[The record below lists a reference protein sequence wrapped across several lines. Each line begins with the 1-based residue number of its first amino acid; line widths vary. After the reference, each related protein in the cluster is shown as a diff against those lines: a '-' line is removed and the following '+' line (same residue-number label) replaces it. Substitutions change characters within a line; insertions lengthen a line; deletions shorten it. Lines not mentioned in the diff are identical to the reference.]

1 MIYLITPEVNKIAG
15 VCDFDVATYPNQGLS
30 GTEKRENL
38 PLKKSPDPNAKISFS
53 VKVNLL
59 SEVDNMSM
67 MSDIMEEDSRQE
79 QGSMDIGQFDRNV
92 SRSDEPQPMGA
103 IRQRSRSSI
112 DSVRENLASRNDLEE
127 EFKQPKF
134 KKEEESPKVSGLG
147 QSSNQPTNPRKL
159 NAEQDTLATGAA
171 LKRLGF
177 AKLFNKEEDSKVSL
191 RPGARM
197 AEKNVLTEKNPV
209 VGEASEGGDP
219 REMQRLKD
227 ELAKT
232 KDDLKRMKSV
242 LENLKQENEDLRMNG
257 QGSEATDEVVM
268 ELRNKIS
275 DKNNEISDLNKKAD
289 DLEKTIDELRQN
301 IYKLNKEKNQ
311 ENRGVAQ
318 EIDKL
323 KDQNKK
329 AEHDKA
335 NLQSE
340 IQNQQSKISKLEQ
353 DLKNLKSDYNILR
366 QENAGN
372 LELYNNLRG
381 EKEQLVDTSKNVN
394 LPIE

>member
-1 MIYLITPEVNKIAG
+1 
-15 VCDFDVATYPNQGLS
+15 VATYPNQGLS
-30 GTEKRENL
+30 GTEKREIL

-53 VKVNLL
+53 VKVTLL
-59 SEVDNMSM
+59 SEVDNMSV

-79 QGSMDIGQFDRNV
+79 QGSMDAGQFDRNV
-92 SRSDEPQPMGA
+92 SRSDELQQMGA

-112 DSVRENLASRNDLEE
+112 DSVREKLASKTDLDLEE
-127 EFKQPKF
+127 EVKQPQF
-134 KKEEESPKVSGLG
+134 KKEEESSKVSGLG
-147 QSSNQPTNPRKL
+147 QSSNKPINPRKL
-159 NAEQDTLATGAA
+159 NAEQEILATGAA
-171 LKRLGF
+171 LKKLGF
-177 AKLFNKEEDSKVSL
+177 AKLFNKEEDSKGSL
-191 RPGARM
+191 RHGVRM
-197 AEKNVLTEKNPV
+197 AEKNVLPGNNPV
-209 VGEASEGGDP
+209 VDEASQGGDS

-232 KDDLKRMKSV
+232 KDDLKRMRNA

-257 QGSEATDEVVM
+257 QGSIATDEVVM

-311 ENRGVAQ
+311 ENRGVTQ

-340 IQNQQSKISKLEQ
+340 VQNQQSKISKLEQ
-353 DLKNLKSDYNILR
+353 DLKNVLLNVKSL
-366 QENAGN
+366 
-372 LELYNNLRG
+372 
-381 EKEQLVDTSKNVN
+381 S
-394 LPIE
+394 